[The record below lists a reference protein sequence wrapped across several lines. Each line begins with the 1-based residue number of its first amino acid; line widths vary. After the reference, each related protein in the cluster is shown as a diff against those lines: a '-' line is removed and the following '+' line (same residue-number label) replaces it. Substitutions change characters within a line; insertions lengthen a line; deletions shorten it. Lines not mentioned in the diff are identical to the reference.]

1 MTKLVSVL
9 RKFPPSDAFR
19 ADLTSKLLR
28 KLYENGL
35 TPSQGSLAQ
44 AEKLATSALCRRR
57 LAVMLVR
64 LKFCETL
71 REATTFVEQGAC
83 VGVGARARAWA
94 CVWSRS
100 RSRTRVARRLST
112 HAYAHT
118 RSAHALR
125 ALTRTRTRTHTRAR
139 TPAGHVRVGPDTV
152 RDPAFHVTRAF
163 EDFITWNDQ
172 SKVRRQVLRYH
183 DKLDDADLL

>member
-1 MTKLVSVL
+1 MRRLKHHEQKLLKRVNFLQWRGEHGGREVEVMRRYHITERDDYKKYNKLVGLVTKLVSVL

-71 REATTFVEQGAC
+71 REATTFVEQG
-83 VGVGARARAWA
+83 
-94 CVWSRS
+94 
-100 RSRTRVARRLST
+100 
-112 HAYAHT
+112 
-118 RSAHALR
+118 
-125 ALTRTRTRTHTRAR
+125 
-139 TPAGHVRVGPDTV
+139 HVRVGPDTV